1 MLMPLEKPSFS
12 VRFGKT
18 RVGDAAEYIDSAIK
32 EYTKVFNFCEKNF
45 NADPYLRESRNM
57 ISVYILPE
65 LKKISADLMTIERSL

>member
-1 MLMPLEKPSFS
+1 MLMPLEKPSFR

-45 NADPYLRESRNM
+45 NADPYLRESRNL
-57 ISVYILPE
+57 ISAHVLPE
-65 LKKISADLMTIERSL
+65 LKKISAELTSIERSV